1 MNTKTA
7 MAILAAS
14 LSLTLVACDNN
25 NQKSEATGGEA
36 LKREALEREAAA
48 AIRGI
53 LKDPDSAQFKDFLCV
68 DINKGNFECTVMVNA
83 KNGFGGY
90 NGFEKYYYNQPRR
103 QAEKL

>member
-25 NQKSEATGGEA
+25 NQKSEATGG
-36 LKREALEREAAA
+36 KALEREAEA

-53 LKDPDSAQFKDFLCV
+53 LKDPDSAQFKDFSCM
-68 DINKGNFECTVMVNA
+68 DIKEGNFECTVMVNA
-83 KNGFGGY
+83 KNSFGGY
-90 NGFEKYYYNQPRR
+90 NGFETYYYNQPRR
-103 QAEKL
+103 QAEKLK